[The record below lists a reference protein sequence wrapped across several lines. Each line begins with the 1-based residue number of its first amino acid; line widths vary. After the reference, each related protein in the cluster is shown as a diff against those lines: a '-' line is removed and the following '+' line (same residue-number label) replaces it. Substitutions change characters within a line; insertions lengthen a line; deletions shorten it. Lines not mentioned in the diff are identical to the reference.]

1 MKKESNKNFNLL
13 LTASTFS
20 NLADGIAGFAYP
32 WLFSLLTR
40 DPLLI
45 SIVSVL
51 VNLPRLIFV
60 LYAGVIADK
69 FNRQKIL
76 IFTRLGQVFLTS
88 IFIVLIYLNLDN
100 IPKEVQFNEP
110 QFESKFLI
118 ISAAYLLAFMFGLLE
133 VTRDN
138 AAQAFLP
145 QIVSKDNLPKA
156 NGRLFG
162 IEIVTNSFL
171 GTPVGGFLIG
181 FSLITPFIFDTLL
194 MLVSVFFITGI
205 KGKFE
210 RLEGINKEQNT
221 SEMIKEG
228 VEWLKNNTLLKRL
241 AIYTGI
247 ANFFGSMQ
255 FPIMILFAQELIG
268 LNAIQYSFLAYGA
281 AIGGLVGS
289 QVANKVNARLEES
302 KTLLISVALFGIGM
316 FAPYVTTNPFIVA
329 GSFGLSS
336 FGSVLWNV
344 QAVSIRQALIPDNLL
359 GRVNSVYRLLALG
372 LNPIGAIFGGAI
384 VKILDSSF
392 SREFAL
398 RFPFLL
404 SGIFMFILFLTAPK
418 LLSQKLIDK
427 TKNIPID

>member
-1 MKKESNKNFNLL
+1 MKKESNRNFNLL

-76 IFTRLGQVFLTS
+76 IYTRLGQVFLTS
-88 IFIVLIYLNLDN
+88 MFILLIFINLNS
-100 IPKEVQFNEP
+100 IPKAVQFNEP

-118 ISAAYLLAFMFGLLE
+118 ISTAYLLAFMFGLLE

-162 IEIVTNSFL
+162 IEIVTNNFL

-181 FSLITPFIFDTLL
+181 LSLITPFIFDTLL
-194 MLVSVFFITGI
+194 MLASVFFIIGI

-210 RLEGINKEQNT
+210 RPEKNSKEQNT

-228 VEWLKNNTLLKRL
+228 VNWLKNNTLLKRL

-289 QVANKVNARLEES
+289 QLANKVNARFEES

-316 FAPYVTTNPFIVA
+316 FAPYVTSNPFVIA

-344 QAVSIRQALIPDNLL
+344 QAVSIRQSLIPDNLL

-372 LNPIGAIFGGAI
+372 LNPIGALFGGAL
-384 VKILDSSF
+384 VKILNNSF

-404 SGIFMFILFLTAPK
+404 GGIFMLILFLSAPR
-418 LLSQKLIDK
+418 LLSQKLINE
-427 TKNIPID
+427 TKNNTID

>member
-162 IEIVTNSFL
+162 IEIVTNNFL

-181 FSLITPFIFDTLL
+181 LSLITPFIFDTLL

-210 RLEGINKEQNT
+210 RPEDINKDQNT
-221 SEMIKEG
+221 SEMIREG

-289 QVANKVNARLEES
+289 QVANKINARLEES
-302 KTLLISVALFGIGM
+302 RTLLISVALFGIGM
-316 FAPYVTTNPFIVA
+316 FAPYLTTNPFVVA

-384 VKILDSSF
+384 VKILDNSF

-404 SGIFMFILFLTAPK
+404 GGIFMLILFLSAPR
-418 LLSQKLIDK
+418 LLSQKLINE
-427 TKNIPID
+427 TKNNTID

>member
-162 IEIVTNSFL
+162 IEIVTNNFL

-181 FSLITPFIFDTLL
+181 LSLITPFIFDTLL

-210 RLEGINKEQNT
+210 RVENINKDQKT

-289 QVANKVNARLEES
+289 QVANKINARLEES
-302 KTLLISVALFGIGM
+302 RTLLISVALFGIGM
-316 FAPYVTTNPFIVA
+316 FAPYLTTNPFIVA

-384 VKILDSSF
+384 VKILDNSF
-392 SREFAL
+392 
-398 RFPFLL
+398 
-404 SGIFMFILFLTAPK
+404 
-418 LLSQKLIDK
+418 
-427 TKNIPID
+427 

>member
-162 IEIVTNSFL
+162 IEIVTNNFL

-181 FSLITPFIFDTLL
+181 LSLITPFIFDTLL

-210 RLEGINKEQNT
+210 RPEDINKDQNT

-289 QVANKVNARLEES
+289 QVANKINAKLEES

-316 FAPYVTTNPFIVA
+316 FAPYLTTNPFVVA

-372 LNPIGAIFGGAI
+372 LNPIGAIFGGTI
-384 VKILDSSF
+384 VKILDNSF

-404 SGIFMFILFLTAPK
+404 GGIFMLILFLSAPR
-418 LLSQKLIDK
+418 LLSQKLINE
-427 TKNIPID
+427 TKNNTID

>member
-162 IEIVTNSFL
+162 IEIVTNNFL

-181 FSLITPFIFDTLL
+181 LSLITPFIFDTLL

-210 RLEGINKEQNT
+210 RPEDINKDQNT

-427 TKNIPID
+427 TKNIPLD

>member
-13 LTASTFS
+13 LIASTFS

-60 LYAGVIADK
+60 LFAGVIADK

-76 IFTRLGQVFLTS
+76 MYTRLGQVFLTS

-162 IEIVTNSFL
+162 IEIVTNNFL

-181 FSLITPFIFDTLL
+181 LSLITPFIFDTLL

-210 RLEGINKEQNT
+210 RPEDINKDQNT

-289 QVANKVNARLEES
+289 QVANKINAKLEES

-316 FAPYVTTNPFIVA
+316 FAPYVTSNPFIVA

-384 VKILDSSF
+384 VKILDNSF

-404 SGIFMFILFLTAPK
+404 GGIFMLILFLSAPR
-418 LLSQKLIDK
+418 LLSHKLINK
-427 TKNIPID
+427 TKNNTID